1 MPSDVSVEAAAV
13 AGAISLCNQSIQN
26 FKKASTDLSRKYQ
39 SAGSSWKDSKY
50 QQLGGII
57 NDCTK
62 ALDKPVKELEEC
74 VKKLTALQKAIGE
87 YEQTRIK

>member
-1 MPSDVSVEAAAV
+1 MAGVSVESAAV
-13 AGAISLCNQSIQN
+13 AGAISLCQQSIQEFN
-26 FKKASTDLSRKYQ
+26 KASTDLSRKYQ

-50 QQLGGII
+50 QQLGGIV
-57 NDCTK
+57 NECKT

-74 VKKLTALQKAIGE
+74 VKKLTALQKAIAE